1 MSEMFILWPSSKI
14 HKFMAVAFA
23 FECSNVQ
30 TFDFVNVIN
39 SYIAILNHLF
49 IFRLLFKFKHVGCWK
64 T

>member
-1 MSEMFILWPSSKI
+1 
-14 HKFMAVAFA
+14 MAVAFA

-64 T
+64 TEIQSQNIEWKLQSP